1 MKTYI
6 KVLGILSLLTTL
18 TITGILA
25 VITIEEDGDDRL
37 IAIAL
42 FIPLYFIFHFLIA
55 NRFGFNYKQEDSKS
69 LSKLFIISSIAS
81 FLILLFVPMHFAVR
95 ELKQSNKEKK
105 LELEFSEM
113 KDWGVDTTAYS
124 YYGKLRTKYFEN
136 DIMYQLNVKSEKPFK
151 TNLTGFKIELLD
163 KDGFKIKKISIN
175 DYSRSVDDDNNVYGI
190 SSNSNSYM
198 PIEDY
203 SRIENWTLLVT
214 TEN

>member
-18 TITGILA
+18 TIIGVLTVL
-25 VITIEEDGDDRL
+25 TIEEDGDDRL

-42 FIPLYFIFHFLIA
+42 FIPLYFIFHFLVA
-55 NRFGFNYKQEDSKS
+55 YRFGFNYKQEDSKS
-69 LSKLFIISSIAS
+69 LSRLFMISSIAS
-81 FLILLFVPMHFAVR
+81 FLILLIFPMQFAVR
-95 ELKQSNKEKK
+95 ELQQSKRERK

-113 KDWGVDTTAYS
+113 KDWGIDTSAYS
-124 YYGKLRTKYFEN
+124 YYGELRTKYFEN

-163 KDGFKIKKISIN
+163 KDGFKIKEISIYH
-175 DYSRSVDDDNNVYGI
+175 YSQSVDDDGKVYGI
-190 SSNSNSYM
+190 SANSSSYM
-198 PIEDY
+198 SIEDY
-203 SRIENWTLLVT
+203 SRIGNWALLVS

>member
-18 TITGILA
+18 TITGFLT
-25 VITIEEDGDDRL
+25 VITIKEDGDSRL

-81 FLILLFVPMHFAVR
+81 LLILLIVPMQFAVR
-95 ELKQSNKEKK
+95 ALKQTNKEKK
-105 LELEFSEM
+105 LVLEFSEM
-113 KDWGVDTTAYS
+113 KDWGVDSTAYS

-151 TNLTGFKIELLD
+151 ANHTGFEIELLD
-163 KDGFKIKKISIN
+163 KDGFKIKKISIT
-175 DYSRSVDDDNNVYGI
+175 DYSRSVTDDGKVYGI
-190 SSNSNSYM
+190 SANSNSYM
-198 PIEDY
+198 SIEDY
-203 SRIENWTLLVT
+203 SRIENWTLLVASQ
-214 TEN
+214 

>member
-18 TITGILA
+18 TITGFLT
-25 VITIEEDGDDRL
+25 VITIKEDGDSRL

-81 FLILLFVPMHFAVR
+81 LLILLIVPMQFAVR
-95 ELKQSNKEKK
+95 ALKQTNKEKK
-105 LELEFSEM
+105 LVLEFSEM
-113 KDWGVDTTAYS
+113 KDWGVDSTAYS

-151 TNLTGFKIELLD
+151 TNLTGFEIELLD
-163 KDGFKIKKISIN
+163 KDGFKIKKISIT
-175 DYSRSVDDDNNVYGI
+175 DYSRSVTDDGKVYGI
-190 SSNSNSYM
+190 SANSNSYM
-198 PIEDY
+198 SIEDY
-203 SRIENWTLLVT
+203 SRIENWTLLVASQ
-214 TEN
+214 